1 MCDVGRVRVAGDV
14 RGPLEDASVCV
25 AGASIAGL
33 KLLELLL
40 LSKFVRLEYAV
51 SSDGSSVDRVKPT
64 MVCLDGREEGA

>member
-1 MCDVGRVRVAGDV
+1 VCDVGGVRVAGDV

-25 AGASIAGL
+25 AGACIAGL

-51 SSDGSSVDRVKPT
+51 SSDGSSMDTV
-64 MVCLDGREEGA
+64 